1 MKQAA
6 RPTAFVRIPVPAL
19 AHFLMTTPTARQ
31 GLLRSLVYPVLR
43 PIYHPARYYYSLWRA
58 RTAGL
63 GVSAPR
69 SISMDCSHAEMA
81 SRMREAISPRVH
93 WKHIALDSDPLRQ
106 NLQLYFQRH
115 RDVYDI
121 DKGRAKALEHALG
134 LELLD
139 FTRVHRYCD
148 VASCASPIQE
158 TFAAHFPQTE
168 FWVQDLIYEDDL
180 QHFKIGGF
188 AQKMSSIPD
197 GFFDALTLHNSFE
210 HFMGSSDSEFVS
222 EVDRVLSPTGA
233 CLILPLYVAA
243 TNRIYFDPIAV
254 TPSLLR
260 TYDRGADLIPVR
272 GFATQEHA
280 RCYDAATLQERI
292 ISRIPLTLEATILDF
307 SGGENIAPEM
317 YPEFAL
323 VLHRRESVF
332 ERNVEGR

>member
-1 MKQAA
+1 M
-6 RPTAFVRIPVPAL
+6 PTEV
-19 AHFLMTTPTARQ
+19 MTTPAPRR
-31 GLLRSLVYPVLR
+31 GFLRSLVYPVLR
-43 PIYHPARYYYSLWRA
+43 PVYRPARYYYSLWRA

-63 GVSAPR
+63 NVSPPR

-81 SRMREAISPRVH
+81 RRMQEAVSPRVH
-93 WKHIALDSDPLRQ
+93 WKHVALDSDPLRQ

-115 RDVYDI
+115 RDVYNI

-134 LELLD
+134 LELFD

-168 FWVQDLIYEDDL
+168 FWAQDLIYEDDL

-188 AQKMSSIPD
+188 AQKMSAIPD

-210 HFMGSSDSEFVS
+210 HFMGSSDTEFVA
-222 EVDRVLSPTGA
+222 EVDRVLSPAGA

-243 TNRIYFDPIAV
+243 THRIYFDPIAV
-254 TPSLLR
+254 TPNLLR
-260 TYDRGADLIPVR
+260 TYDQGAELIPVR

-280 RCYDAATLQERI
+280 RCYDAATLQERL
-292 ISRIPLTLEATILDF
+292 ISRVPPTLEATILDF

-317 YPEFAL
+317 FPEFAL
-323 VLHRRESVF
+323 VLHRTESIF
-332 ERNVEGR
+332 GAEDAPGKIC